1 MNQTHDIDV
10 YGKAS
15 ELICAGCSH
24 GSEGSADGAC
34 SSCAPGAKRATLA
47 LVDEFRSLLEASEL
61 ADRYRV
67 SFFESTPE
75 NLARNADVQRL
86 LSMASLEP
94 VICIGGKIAYLGGF
108 SPEGLLAELRKR

>member
-10 YGKAS
+10 YGKAAD
-15 ELICAGCSH
+15 LICAGCSH
-24 GSEGSADGAC
+24 ASAGSADDAC
-34 SSCAPGAKRATLA
+34 SSCAPGSKRATIA
-47 LVDEFRSLLEASEL
+47 LVDEFRRLLEASEL

-75 NLARNADVQRL
+75 NIARNEDVQRL

-108 SPEGLLAELRKR
+108 SPDGLLAELRKR